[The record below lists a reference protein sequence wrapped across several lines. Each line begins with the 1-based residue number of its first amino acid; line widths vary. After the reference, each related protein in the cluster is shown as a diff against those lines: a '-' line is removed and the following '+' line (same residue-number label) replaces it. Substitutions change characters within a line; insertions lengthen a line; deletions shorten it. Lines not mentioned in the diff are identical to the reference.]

1 MRFIVVSRAKI
12 VPPGEKG
19 LITTG
24 PSRIALLLAFFAI
37 YVVWGSTYLA
47 IRYAVESI
55 PPLVVAGVR
64 HSLAGLSLFAW
75 AYTRGYRPT
84 LREWR
89 ASLVLGTLYFAI
101 GHGSLHWAETIVP
114 SGMAALLIALEPIW
128 IALMAASIS
137 REERLTRETMAGL
150 VLGVGAVALL
160 MRDGTNGGHGRLIL
174 GSIAILAGA
183 FSWSVGV
190 IYSRSESLPT
200 DPVARAGM
208 TAMSG
213 AALLLLASGA
223 TGEMARAY
231 ISSLRARSLWSR
243 AYLGVFGAI
252 VTFTAYTWLLDHCS
266 PTLKS
271 THTYANTIIAILL
284 GWAFAGEVMDARVL
298 GAALLTLLSV
308 FLINRGTGKQQDA
321 EIREAEAA

>member
-1 MRFIVVSRAKI
+1 MVSLAKI
-12 VPPGEKG
+12 VPPAERGS
-19 LITTG
+19 ITTR
-24 PSRIALLLAFFAI
+24 PNRIALLLAFFAV

-101 GHGSLHWAETIVP
+101 GHGSLHWAETTVP
-114 SGMAALLIALEPIW
+114 SGMAALLISLEPIW

-137 REERLTRETMAGL
+137 REERLTGRTMAGL
-150 VLGVGAVALL
+150 VLGIAAVALL
-160 MRDGTNGGHGRLIL
+160 MRGGTNEGHGRLIL

-183 FSWSVGV
+183 LSWSVGV

-208 TAMSG
+208 AAISG

-223 TGEMARAY
+223 TGEMARAHFN
-231 ISSLRARSLWSR
+231 SFSARSLWSL
-243 AYLGVFGAI
+243 AYLIVFGSI

-266 PTLKS
+266 PTLVS
-271 THTYANTIIAILL
+271 THTYANPIIAILL

-308 FLINRGTGKQQDA
+308 FLIKRGTDKRQEA
-321 EIREAEAA
+321 EVSEAEAA